1 MYCTPISRKHSFKSK
16 QKMPTS
22 SFRDVKF
29 SPFYYRANKK
39 NRHLLYDREYRLLLN
54 SRLNCVAVLWIVPLV
69 YILVVPLQ
77 TQEVRRNSSVMTSVR
92 WPKKKVFSKQRDG
105 TLAIMP
111 DYEPNW
117 KSENLL
123 SVQVPVFQANKGLT
137 SFQRSKTER
146 LTVPTNDNPILK
158 LPFYVVVC

>member
-1 MYCTPISRKHSFKSK
+1 
-16 QKMPTS
+16 
-22 SFRDVKF
+22 
-29 SPFYYRANKK
+29 
-39 NRHLLYDREYRLLLN
+39 
-54 SRLNCVAVLWIVPLV
+54 
-69 YILVVPLQ
+69 
-77 TQEVRRNSSVMTSVR
+77 MTSVR

>member
-1 MYCTPISRKHSFKSK
+1 MYYTPISRKHSFKSK
-16 QKMPTS
+16 QKMRTS
-22 SFRDVKF
+22 SFRDVIF
-29 SPFYYRANKK
+29 SPFYHRANKK
-39 NRHLLYDREYRLLLN
+39 NRRLLYDREYRLLLN
-54 SRLNCVAVLWIVPLV
+54 SRLNCVVVLWIVPLV

-77 TQEVRRNSSVMTSVR
+77 TQEVRRNSSWR
-92 WPKKKVFSKQRDG
+92 LFAGQKKKVFSKQRDG

-123 SVQVPVFQANKGLT
+123 SVQVVFKANKGLT

-146 LTVPTNDNPILK
+146 AVPTNDNPILK

>member
-1 MYCTPISRKHSFKSK
+1 MYYTPISRKHSFKSK

-39 NRHLLYDREYRLLLN
+39 NRRLLYDREYRLLLN

-77 TQEVRRNSSVMTSVR
+77 TQEVRRNSSAWR
-92 WPKKKVFSKQRDG
+92 LFAGKKKKVFSKQRDG

-123 SVQVPVFQANKGLT
+123 SVQVVFKANKGLT